1 MVDRQNI
8 ITAKGM
14 DELAKNAAMMV
25 FSEII
30 KVLKEKDYAVVALP
44 GGRSVKELYSKF
56 KDMYFDYWN
65 KVHIFLVDDRMVEMD
80 SSESNSK
87 MIKES
92 FAQKLIDEGK
102 LPLGNVH
109 YFSASGKGSEAVKDY
124 NNEFKRFG
132 GKFDIVVLGAGEDGH
147 VAALFPNHHSIMNES
162 NNYFSFDD
170 SPKMPASRMTSSRKM
185 IINSGMAMLFFIG
198 AGKKTAM
205 NMYLDENIDFE
216 DLPARLAD
224 YAGKTFMLADMEVEE
239 NIVNKENKSEIENK

>member
-1 MVDRQNI
+1 MNRQNI

-30 KVLKEKDYAVVALP
+30 EVLKGKDYAVIALP

-56 KDMYFDYWN
+56 KDMYFDYWD

-92 FAQKLIDEGK
+92 FAKKLIDDGK

-109 YFSASGKGSEAVKDY
+109 YFSASKGVGAY
-124 NNEFKRFG
+124 NAELEKFG
-132 GKFDIVVLGAGEDGH
+132 GKFDIVVLGVGEDGH
-147 VAALFPNHHSIMNES
+147 VAALFPKHHSVMDES
-162 NNYFSFDD
+162 EGYFSFDD

-205 NMYLDENIDFE
+205 NMYLDENVDFE

-224 YAGKTFMLADMEVEE
+224 YAGKTFMLTDMEVEE
-239 NIVNKENKSEIENK
+239 I